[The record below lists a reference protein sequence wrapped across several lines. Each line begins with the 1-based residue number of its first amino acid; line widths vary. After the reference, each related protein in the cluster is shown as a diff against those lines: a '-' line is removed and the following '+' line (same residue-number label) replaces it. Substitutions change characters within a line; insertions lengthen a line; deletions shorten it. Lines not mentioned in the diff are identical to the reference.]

1 MSDPKY
7 PLYHGSL
14 VFDNQTGI
22 TVKAEPGADW
32 TDGVPVSMKS
42 FGTGANGPFEYDVP
56 IAPVKN
62 SAALQLSTSNGRLDL
77 KIKKAWFNDG
87 LTQGTSGSS
96 PTIVPGPD
104 CQKILVKGYVDANA
118 IRINV
123 SSAAFH
129 LWLHDGAS
137 TAFSIASGAND
148 SGITVHI
155 VNNPDA
161 TASDFG
167 FVAASTVHETEW
179 PDYIEFWKDP
189 E

>member
-7 PLYHGSL
+7 PLYNGAL
-14 VFDNQTGI
+14 VFDDTYAFKI
-22 TVKAEPGADW
+22 KADPEIDFL
-32 TDGVPVSMKS
+32 DGVPVSLKTFTS
-42 FGTGANGPFEYDVP
+42 SNEEYDLPV
-56 IAPVKN
+56 APMLN
-62 SAALQLSTSNGRLDL
+62 SAALSLSEANGRLDL
-77 KIKKAWFNDG
+77 KIIKAWFNGD
-87 LTQGTSGSS
+87 LTEGTSGTS

-104 CQKILVKGYVDANA
+104 CQKILVKGYVNANA

-123 SSAAFH
+123 SSAPFH

-155 VNNPDA
+155 VNAPDKTA
-161 TASDFG
+161 TDFG
-167 FVAASTVHETEW
+167 FVAATTVHETEW
-179 PDYIEFWKDP
+179 PEYIDFWKDL